1 MDQSRILHIEAMKL
15 LVDVVQALSLARDLE
30 TIMSIVRVAARQLT
44 GADGA
49 TFVLRDNGQCF
60 YAEENAISP
69 LWKGMRFPMSA
80 CISGWVM
87 LNKQTACIEDIYADD
102 RIPADAYKPT
112 FVKSLVM
119 VPIRTDAPIG
129 AIGNYWANPHK
140 ATPAEVELLQALAN
154 TTSVAMENVQVYM
167 ELENRVI
174 TRTKQL
180 EEANKELEAYSYTI
194 SHDLRAPLRAING
207 FSNLLIN
214 EASEQLDK
222 DSLFYLQRIVSE
234 SKRMSGQ
241 IDDLLQLSM
250 YGRAE
255 LKLTSISL
263 GYLANEIVANLR
275 SRAPGRTVEFW
286 VYDDEQI
293 KCDAGLIT
301 TVLENLLS
309 NAWKYSA
316 KKDKALIEFSS
327 RAGADETVEYC
338 VRDNG
343 AGFDM
348 QYADKLF
355 APFQRLHSNKDFE
368 GTGIGLATVQ
378 RIINKHGGTI
388 RAEGVPGIGA
398 TFHFTLPRNGPR

>member
-1 MDQSRILHIEAMKL
+1 MEQSRILHLDAMKL
-15 LVDVVQALSLARDLE
+15 LVDAVQALSLARDLD
-30 TIMSIVRVAARQLT
+30 TIMSIVRVVARQLT

-49 TFVLRDNGQCF
+49 TFVLRDNDQCF

-80 CISGWVM
+80 CISGWAM
-87 LNKQTACIEDIYADD
+87 LNKQTACIEDIYADS

-119 VPIRTDAPIG
+119 VPIRTASPIG
-129 AIGNYWANPHK
+129 AIGNYWATHHK
-140 ATPAEVELLQALAN
+140 ATAAEVELLQALAN
-154 TTSVAMENVQVYM
+154 TTAVAMENIQVYM

-174 TRTKQL
+174 TRTRQL

-214 EASEQLDK
+214 EVGESLDK
-222 DSLFYLQRIVSE
+222 DSQFYLQRIVAE
-234 SKRMSGQ
+234 SKRMAGQ

-250 YGRAE
+250 YARAE
-255 LKLTSISL
+255 LKLKPVN
-263 GYLANEIVANLR
+263 LANIAINIVASLR
-275 SRAPGRTVEFW
+275 SRDPDRVVEFN
-286 VYDDEQI
+286 VHDEEQI
-293 KCDAGLIT
+293 SCDAGLIT
-301 TVLENLLS
+301 IVLENLLS

-316 KKDKALIEFSS
+316 KKDKAIIEFGS
-327 RAGADETVEYC
+327 RAGADETVEYF

-348 QYADKLF
+348 KYADKLF
-355 APFQRLHSNKDFE
+355 IPFQRLHSSKEFE

-378 RIINKHGGTI
+378 RIISKHGGEI
-388 RAEGVPGIGA
+388 RADGTPGEGA
-398 TFHFTLPRNGPR
+398 SFHFTLPRNGSR